1 MPQDLGTFT
10 QDYLGKGNI
19 SVDSSLYGFLPS
31 EEKFQYGQQRAVE
44 KRGLLNES
52 TSLGMNQ
59 MRTGT
64 TNQLAQSTGGQGLA
78 SYMGGG
84 FGGRQRGMVRD
95 ISQATSAYS
104 SGLAGLQQQKKE
116 GMAGIEYD
124 RKMSEFDFGDDL
136 MDRIMK
142 LNNLYPDK
150 ITLGDSGGDGGD
162 SQGDAPYG
170 GTFTSIPNDWQGATI
185 YVNGIL
191 YTWNEDSGSYETG
204 YKGGS

>member
-1 MPQDLGTFT
+1 MPDELGTFT
-10 QDYLGKGNI
+10 KDYLTRGNI
-19 SVDSSLYGFLPS
+19 SVDPSLYGFLPS
-31 EEKFQYGQQRAVE
+31 EEKFQLGQQRAEE

-59 MRTGT
+59 MRTGA
-64 TNQLAQSTGGQGLA
+64 TNQMVQSTGGQGLA

-84 FGGRQRGMVRD
+84 FGARQRGMVRD

-104 SGLAGLQQQKKE
+104 SGLAGLQHQKKA

-142 LNNLYPDK
+142 LNNLYADK

-162 SQGDAPYG
+162 SGGDAPFG
-170 GTFTSIPNDWQGATI
+170 GTFTSIPNDYQGATI
-185 YVNGIL
+185 YVNGVL
-191 YTWNEDSGSYETG
+191 YNWNEASDSYQKG
-204 YKGGS
+204 YKDGP